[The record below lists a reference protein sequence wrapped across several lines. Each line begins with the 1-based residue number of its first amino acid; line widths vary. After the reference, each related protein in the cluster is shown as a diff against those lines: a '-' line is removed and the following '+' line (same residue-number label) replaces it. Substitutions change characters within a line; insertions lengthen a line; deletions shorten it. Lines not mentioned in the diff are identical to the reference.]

1 MESTF
6 QTLRLSHHL
15 KIIVSYNYNNDN
27 DNINPHYHY
36 RYNSDT
42 TF

>member
-15 KIIVSYNYNNDN
+15 KIIVSYNYNNDKN
-27 DNINPHYHY
+27 NNQP
-36 RYNSDT
+36 SLSLSL
-42 TF
+42 

>member
-27 DNINPHYHY
+27 NN
-36 RYNSDT
+36 N
-42 TF
+42 